1 MKVRKTLIFPLENQ
15 TPENLTRN
23 SLLYRAANW
32 LETAMRALQEHKEA
46 EKRMENSSLA
56 PAPDNQL
63 ITPPRHFAFRRH
75 LMKSRCFM
83 PVRGRLPVCTNLRR
97 IGPHHW

>member
-1 MKVRKTLIFPLENQ
+1 MKVRKTLIFPLESE
-15 TPENLTRN
+15 TTENLTRN

-46 EKRMENSSLA
+46 EKKTEYSSLSKH
-56 PAPDNQL
+56 L
-63 ITPPRHFAFRRH
+63 ITPPRHFPFRRH
-75 LMKSRCFM
+75 LMKSRYFM

-97 IGPHHW
+97 MGPHHW